1 MTFILKKPIQ
11 FISGSFRTGSDGKP
25 AEDIVMGGWEI
36 DPDDGKSIQFK
47 IPSASLGTS
56 HDKIGFYI
64 SASGKI
70 GIGTKDPESSFDV
83 RDISED
89 VDPKDKTKGTKILNI
104 DANEQRFDVP
114 ISASLITASIV
125 KANQFV
131 GELRVENIIGT
142 LPVAN
147 GGTGIS
153 SVANKAVIISQ
164 DSGTDTFSGV
174 QMNGS
179 GELLIGGTSGPAAAT
194 LTQGDNIGITNGDM
208 SITIAAT
215 TKSIEEVQ
223 DIAGA
228 MFSSN
233 TETNITATYQD
244 TDGTI
249 DLVVAST
256 HKGFT
261 DKIILTPTDFY
272 SNGVPGKSGTP
283 TLNPTALGKEVVAS
297 AAGTFICQTTLPEGR
312 YPTAVQIQSSNAKD
326 VVKVYRGD
334 YTGSTPIQIDSTKS
348 GTGFVAG
355 FNQTLTDQSTLWS
368 ANSNIL
374 TITITTTSTS
384 SLYGGL
390 ITMA

>member
-1 MTFILKKPIQ
+1 MGLILKNPIR
-11 FISGSFRTGSDGKP
+11 FISGSLRTGSDGDV
-25 AEDIVMGGWEI
+25 AEDIIMGKWEV

-47 IPSASLGTS
+47 IPSSSLGTS

-283 TLNPTALGKEVVAS
+283 TLNPTALRK
-297 AAGTFICQTTLPEGR
+297 
-312 YPTAVQIQSSNAKD
+312 
-326 VVKVYRGD
+326 
-334 YTGSTPIQIDSTKS
+334 
-348 GTGFVAG
+348 
-355 FNQTLTDQSTLWS
+355 
-368 ANSNIL
+368 
-374 TITITTTSTS
+374 
-384 SLYGGL
+384 
-390 ITMA
+390 